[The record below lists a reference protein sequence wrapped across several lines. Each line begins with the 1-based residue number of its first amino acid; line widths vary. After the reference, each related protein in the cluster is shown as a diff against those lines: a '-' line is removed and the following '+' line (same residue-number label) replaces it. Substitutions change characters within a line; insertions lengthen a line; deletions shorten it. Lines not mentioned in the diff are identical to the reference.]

1 MNANEKIVL
10 DIVEKSGS
18 SFMTGMKIL
27 SKEKRNAMFA
37 VYAFCR
43 LIDDIADEP
52 APLEE
57 KKKALKIWRND
68 IDTLYRDEVPLSNP
82 VATVLAPIVKKFNLP
97 KDEFLALIDG
107 MEMDIPDGMRAPT
120 MNELELYCR
129 RVAGAV
135 GVLSVFIGN
144 GAKIRRRFRRSPPTD
159 EHFARYGRGYGI
171 GAFVYAARKFGKS
184 GHCHQ

>member
-97 KDEFLALIDG
+97 KDEFFNNRGEDCRNRIGKGDFVAIQG
-107 MEMDIPDGMRAPT
+107 VNVVSPD
-120 MNELELYCR
+120 
-129 RVAGAV
+129 
-135 GVLSVFIGN
+135 F
-144 GAKIRRRFRRSPPTD
+144 
-159 EHFARYGRGYGI
+159 
-171 GAFVYAARKFGKS
+171 
-184 GHCHQ
+184 